1 MWHEQEANSLF
12 GFLGK
17 SLVPY
22 EPAPFYFK
30 YRYET
35 DDGVREG
42 TCQDWEIEATFL
54 KWQRRYGEKETL
66 QKMSDRFGAEYP
78 KKGFVLAMGTH
89 KAYPQW
95 LINGVIRLDRGIENE
110 IQQSLF
116 DA

>member
-1 MWHEQEANSLF
+1 MWHDQEANSLF

-22 EPAPFYFK
+22 EPAPFLFK
-30 YRYET
+30 YKYET
-35 DDGVREG
+35 DDGLREG

-54 KWQRRYGEKETL
+54 RWRRLYGEAETL

-95 LINGVIRLDRGIENE
+95 LINGVIRLDHGVEHE

-116 DA
+116 